1 MDKLLLRQDRDIKE
15 LKSHYFDQEERNMNF
30 MKRAFWSVKVR
41 KGKSILLLFVLT
53 VISVLVLS
61 GLTIQTAADQSSI
74 LAREKL
80 GGEVSLT
87 VDREKLISGQQNV
100 ESGGRAR
107 FQPVPIPL
115 DSAEELSDS
124 SYVKGYNYYSTTSA
138 LAKDFTSVGS
148 EETTEGTE
156 QEGGGGRMMAGDV
169 SVEGILFSDSTSSF
183 LNGDA
188 SIVEG
193 RHLTEED
200 INNEVTLV
208 EKNLAAENDLKI
220 GDSITI
226 ANTENTESTLEIVGI
241 YESTADMDERAQ
253 NFAFLNPYNQLFVPY
268 TVANELKGTS
278 ETIDRAVYYM
288 KDPADI
294 QTFISNAESGSSID
308 FDQFKLDANDQ
319 LYQQMMGPIEN
330 VASFSNNVVFLVAIA
345 GAIILALIV
354 MMTIRERKYEMGVL
368 LSIGEKKAKLV
379 SQFLVEILIVAV
391 LAMGISTLSGNL
403 VANKMGK
410 QLLQQE
416 ITQSEE
422 TANTPASFNSRR
434 MPFQSP
440 NVQDVETVNELS
452 IHTTGEDLMK
462 LFGIGLMVVL
472 LSTLIPSLT
481 VLRLNPKA
489 ILTKQD

>member
-1 MDKLLLRQDRDIKE
+1 
-15 LKSHYFDQEERNMNF
+15 MNF
-30 MKRAFWSVKVR
+30 IKRAFWSVKARV
-41 KGKSILLLFVLT
+41 GKSILLLIVLT

-80 GGEVSLT
+80 GGEVTLT
-87 VDREKLISGQQNV
+87 MDREKLMEQQQG
-100 ESGGRAR
+100 EDQSGGRQR
-107 FQPVPIPL
+107 FQSVPVPI
-115 DSAEELSDS
+115 DSAEELIDS
-124 SYVKGYNYYSTTSA
+124 KYVKGYNYYSTTSA
-138 LAKDFTSVGS
+138 LAKDFTAVGS
-148 EETTEGTE
+148 DDTTDSSD
-156 QEGGGGRMMAGDV
+156 QGGFGGARMMAGDV
-169 SVEGILFSDSTSSF
+169 SVEGIVFSDSTSSF
-183 LNGDA
+183 VNGDA

-193 RHLTEED
+193 RHLTKED
-200 INNEVTLV
+200 VNKDVTLI
-208 EKNLAAENDLKI
+208 EKNLASENDLKV

-226 ANTENTESTLEIVGI
+226 SNTDGTESTLEIVGV
-241 YESTADMDERAQ
+241 YETTTEMDERAQ
-253 NFAFLNPYNQLFVPY
+253 DFTLLNPYNQLLVPY
-268 TVANELKGTS
+268 TVANTLKGTTDS
-278 ETIDRAVYYM
+278 IDRAVYYM

-294 QTFISNAESGSSID
+294 QSFIADAEKSAID

-330 VASFSNNVVFLVAIA
+330 VASFSNNVVLLVTIA

-368 LSIGEKKAKLV
+368 LAIGEKKGKLV

-403 VANKMGK
+403 VANQIGE

-416 ITQSEE
+416 ITQSDG
-422 TANTPASFNSRR
+422 TAGTPASFNSRR
-434 MPFQSP
+434 MPFQPS
-440 NVQDVETVNELS
+440 NLQDVDTMNELS
-452 IHTTGEDLMK
+452 IHTTSEDLMK
-462 LFGIGLMVVL
+462 LFGIGMIVVL
-472 LSTLIPSLT
+472 LSTLIPSMT

>member
-1 MDKLLLRQDRDIKE
+1 
-15 LKSHYFDQEERNMNF
+15 MNF
-30 MKRAFWSVKVR
+30 IKRAFWSVKARV
-41 KGKSILLLFVLT
+41 GKSILLLIVLT

-80 GGEVSLT
+80 GGEVTLT
-87 VDREKLISGQQNV
+87 VDREKLMEQQQG
-100 ESGGRAR
+100 EDQSGGRQR
-107 FQPVPIPL
+107 FQSVPVPI
-115 DSAEELSDS
+115 DSAEELIDS
-124 SYVKGYNYYSTTSA
+124 KYVKGYNYYSTTSA
-138 LAKDFTSVGS
+138 LAKDFTAVGS
-148 EETTEGTE
+148 DDTTDSSD
-156 QEGGGGRMMAGDV
+156 QGGFGGARMMAGDV
-169 SVEGILFSDSTSSF
+169 SVEGIVFSDSTSSF
-183 LNGDA
+183 VNGDA

-193 RHLTEED
+193 RHLTKED
-200 INNEVTLV
+200 VNKDVTLI
-208 EKNLAAENDLKI
+208 EKNLASENDLKV

-226 ANTENTESTLEIVGI
+226 SNTDGTESTLEIVGV
-241 YESTADMDERAQ
+241 YETTTEMDERAQ
-253 NFAFLNPYNQLFVPY
+253 DFTFLNPYNQLLVPY
-268 TVANELKGTS
+268 TVANTLKGTTDS
-278 ETIDRAVYYM
+278 IDRAVYYM

-294 QTFISNAESGSSID
+294 QSFIADAEKSAID

-330 VASFSNNVVFLVAIA
+330 VASFSNNVVLLVTIA

-368 LSIGEKKAKLV
+368 LAIGEKKGKLV

-403 VANKMGK
+403 VANQIGE

-416 ITQSEE
+416 ITQSDG
-422 TANTPASFNSRR
+422 TAGTPASFNSRR
-434 MPFQSP
+434 MPFQPS
-440 NVQDVETVNELS
+440 NLQDVDTMNELS
-452 IHTTGEDLMK
+452 IHTTSEDLMK
-462 LFGIGLMVVL
+462 LFGIGMIVVL
-472 LSTLIPSLT
+472 LSTLIPSMT

>member
-1 MDKLLLRQDRDIKE
+1 
-15 LKSHYFDQEERNMNF
+15 MNF
-30 MKRAFWSVKVR
+30 IKRAFWSVKAR
-41 KGKSILLLFVLT
+41 TGKSILLLIVLS

-80 GGEVSLT
+80 GGEVTLS
-87 VDREKLISGQQNV
+87 VDREKQMARQQSQTQDG
-100 ESGGRAR
+100 ERPR
-107 FQPVPIPL
+107 FQSVPVPL
-115 DSAEELSDS
+115 EAAKGLTGSNDL
-124 SYVKGYNYYSTTSA
+124 KGYNYYSTTSA
-138 LAKDFTSVGS
+138 LAKDFTAVGS
-148 EETTEGTE
+148 DDTTKSNE
-156 QEGGGGRMMAGDV
+156 QGGFGGGGRMMAGDV
-169 SVEGILFSDSTSSF
+169 SVEGIVFSDSTSSF

-193 RHLTEED
+193 RHLNEED
-200 INNEVTLV
+200 LNKEVTLV
-208 EKNLAAENDLKI
+208 EKNLAAENDLKV

-226 ANTENTESTLEIVGI
+226 SNTDNIESTLEIVGI
-241 YESTADMDERAQ
+241 YESTAEMDERAQ
-253 NFAFLNPYNQLFVPY
+253 NFAFLNPSNQLFVPY
-268 TVANELKGTS
+268 TIANTLKGTTD
-278 ETIDRAVYYM
+278 TIDRAVYYM

-294 QTFISNAESGSSID
+294 QAFIEDAEKSSSID

-319 LYQQMMGPIEN
+319 LYQQMMGPIDN
-330 VASFSNNVVFLVAIA
+330 VASFSNNVVLLVTIA
-345 GAIILALIV
+345 GAIILVLIV

-368 LSIGEKKAKLV
+368 LAIGEKKGKLV

-403 VANKMGK
+403 VANQLGE

-422 TANTPASFNSRR
+422 AVDTPASLNSRR
-434 MPFQSP
+434 MPMPFQSP
-440 NVQDVETVNELS
+440 SVQDVDTMNELS

-462 LFGIGLMVVL
+462 LFGIGMIVVL
-472 LSTLIPSLT
+472 FSTLIPSLT

>member
-1 MDKLLLRQDRDIKE
+1 
-15 LKSHYFDQEERNMNF
+15 MNF
-30 MKRAFWSVKVR
+30 IKRAFWSVKAR
-41 KGKSILLLFVLT
+41 TGKSILLLIVLT

-80 GGEVSLT
+80 GGEVTLT
-87 VDREKLISGQQNV
+87 VDREKLMAQQQTQDQG
-100 ESGGRAR
+100 GGRSR
-107 FQPVPIPL
+107 FQSAPVPL
-115 DSAEELSDS
+115 DSADGLTDS
-124 SYVKGYNYYSTTSA
+124 KYVKGYNYYSTTSA
-138 LAKDFTSVGS
+138 LAKDFTAVGS
-148 EETTEGTE
+148 EETAESEAQGGF
-156 QEGGGGRMMAGDV
+156 GGGGRMMAGDV
-169 SVEGILFSDSTSSF
+169 SVEGIVFSDSTSSF
-183 LNGDA
+183 MNGDA

-200 INNEVTLV
+200 LNKEVTLI
-208 EKNLAAENDLKI
+208 EKKLASENGLKV

-226 ANTENTESTLEIVGI
+226 SNADSTESTLNIVGI
-241 YESTADMDERAQ
+241 YETTAEMDERAQ

-268 TVANELKGTS
+268 TVANALKGT
-278 ETIDRAVYYM
+278 TDVIDRAVYYM

-294 QTFISNAESGSSID
+294 QTFISDVEKSSSID

-330 VASFSNNVVFLVAIA
+330 VASFSNNVVLLVTIA

-354 MMTIRERKYEMGVL
+354 MMTMRERKYEMGVL
-368 LSIGEKKAKLV
+368 LAIGERKGKLV
-379 SQFLVEILIVAV
+379 SQFMVEILIVAV
-391 LAMGISTLSGNL
+391 LAMGISTFSGNL
-403 VANKMGK
+403 VAKQLGD

-422 TANTPASFNSRR
+422 MADTPASFNSRR

-440 NVQDVETVNELS
+440 NIQGVDTMNELS

-462 LFGIGLMVVL
+462 LFGIGMIVVL
-472 LSTLIPSLT
+472 LSTLLPSLT